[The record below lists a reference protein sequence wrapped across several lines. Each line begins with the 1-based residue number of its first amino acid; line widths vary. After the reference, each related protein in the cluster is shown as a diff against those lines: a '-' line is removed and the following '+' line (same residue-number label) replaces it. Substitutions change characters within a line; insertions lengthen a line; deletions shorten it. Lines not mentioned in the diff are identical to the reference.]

1 MVEGRKQKQLKK
13 KHFISSLMGIG
24 DWVWVLPV
32 SFLITEL
39 RHNTFMQG
47 ESKIATI
54 IEKLMGAI
62 VFVLLVWLMI
72 SAIDELILKLFL

>member
-1 MVEGRKQKQLKK
+1 
-13 KHFISSLMGIG
+13 
-24 DWVWVLPV
+24 
-32 SFLITEL
+32 
-39 RHNTFMQG
+39 MQG